1 MTPTS
6 PPTPP
11 TTTST
16 PAPAT
21 IPALS
26 VTTFGHGTASAE
38 ATVELLRGAGISM
51 VVDVRTAPG
60 SRRNP
65 QFSRAELERHLP
77 ELGIGYRW
85 DRRLGG
91 FRKVAADSPD
101 SAWRN
106 DAFRGYAGHMRT
118 PEFLAGIDDLLAGL
132 QDAPAGDEDS
142 FGPTAIMCS
151 ESLWWRCHRR
161 MIADFLHLVR
171 GVRVR
176 HLFPDGSVAP
186 HQLGPGV
193 RVRSDGLLVYDGGQ
207 ASVFDDPE

>member
-1 MTPTS
+1 MTATTPMTP
-6 PPTPP
+6 PAPGP
-11 TTTST
+11 TTE
-16 PAPAT
+16 
-21 IPALS
+21 I
-26 VTTFGHGTASAE
+26 TTFGHGTATAE
-38 ATVELLRGAGISM
+38 ATVDLLRGAGITT

-60 SRRNP
+60 SRRHP
-65 QFSRAELERHLP
+65 QFSRAQLERWLP
-77 ELGIGYRW
+77 EHGIGYRW

-91 FRKVAADSPD
+91 FRKVAPDSPD

-118 PEFLAGIDDLLAGL
+118 AEFLAGIDDLLAGIG
-132 QDAPAGDEDS
+132 DGSGSGAAGS
-142 FGPTAIMCS
+142 GATAIMCS

-161 MIADFLHLVR
+161 MIADFLELVR

-176 HLFPDGSVAP
+176 HLFPDGSVAA
-186 HQLGPGV
+186 HQPGPGV